1 LDGREVR
8 RIAPG
13 ISILR
18 LPNSTTIHQTASVDA
33 GVGEIVHSKETLI
46 ASLEMTV
53 CVRRAHVLAGLCLG
67 VDLPRSEPEAEPLL
81 LRKNP
86 NWKRIT
92 LLGYRF

>member
-1 LDGREVR
+1 
-8 RIAPG
+8 
-13 ISILR
+13 
-18 LPNSTTIHQTASVDA
+18 
-33 GVGEIVHSKETLI
+33 
-46 ASLEMTV
+46 MTV

-67 VDLPRSEPEAEPLL
+67 VDLPRSEPEAQPLL

>member
-1 LDGREVR
+1 LRGR
-8 RIAPG
+8 
-13 ISILR
+13 
-18 LPNSTTIHQTASVDA
+18 
-33 GVGEIVHSKETLI
+33 GEKWDKENR
-46 ASLEMTV
+46 SSS
-53 CVRRAHVLAGLCLG
+53 GLCLG